1 MYFATLTEIPIIQG
15 LMSSGMGKGPALALL
30 LAGPSLSLPNM
41 LVIRGVM
48 GTKKTIVYVALVIV
62 LATVSGFVFGNLF

>member
-1 MYFATLTEIPIIQG
+1 
-15 LMSSGMGKGPALALL
+15 
-30 LAGPSLSLPNM
+30 
-41 LVIRGVM
+41 M